1 MKFFLPFILISIIS
15 CNKEEIQKPFIV
27 SEYNRNVEKHFQEAK
42 KKNPELE
49 KIREI
54 SLYDYPKGKLNFIF
68 SKDNKIY
75 YYEEEFQDMLCVWGL
90 ENQPIIKRQLSKDSL
105 HTIKYQNIIKFL
117 KYSKNREDL
126 KNSWKEQH
134 PIMFI
139 FENDTIADYNI
150 QKLLNQID
158 SLGFHQYNIRRIAPF
173 EKKVLK

>member
-1 MKFFLPFILISIIS
+1 MKFVYFFILISIIS

-68 SKDNKIY
+68 TKDNKIY

>member
-1 MKFFLPFILISIIS
+1 MKFVYFFILISIIS

-27 SEYNRNVEKHFQEAK
+27 SEYNRNIEKHFQEAK

>member
-1 MKFFLPFILISIIS
+1 MKFVYFFILISIIS

-27 SEYNRNVEKHFQEAK
+27 SEYNRNIEKHFQEAK

-54 SLYDYPKGKLNFIF
+54 RLYDYPKGKLNFIF
-68 SKDNKIY
+68 TKDKIH
-75 YYEEEFQDMLCVWGL
+75 YYEEEFQDMFCVWGL
-90 ENQPIIKRQLSKDSL
+90 ENQPIIKRQLLKDSL
-105 HTIKYQNIIKFL
+105 YTIKYQNIRNIL
-117 KYSKNREDL
+117 AYSKNRKDF
-126 KNSWKEQH
+126 KNSWKELH

-158 SLGFHQYNIRRIAPF
+158 SLGFHRYNIRRIAPF
-173 EKKVLK
+173 EKKVL

>member
-1 MKFFLPFILISIIS
+1 MKFVYFFILISIIS

-54 SLYDYPKGKLNFIF
+54 KLYDYPKGKLNFIF
-68 SKDNKIY
+68 TKDNKIY
-75 YYEEEFQDMLCVWGL
+75 YYEEEIINSFCGVDL
-90 ENQPIIKRQLSKDSL
+90 EKEVYIRKLSKDSL
-105 HTIKYQNIIKFL
+105 HLIKYQNIRNIL
-117 KYSKNREDL
+117 AYSKNRKDF
-126 KNSWKEQH
+126 KNSWKELH

-158 SLGFHQYNIRRIAPF
+158 SLGFHRYNIRRIAPF
-173 EKKVLK
+173 EKKVL